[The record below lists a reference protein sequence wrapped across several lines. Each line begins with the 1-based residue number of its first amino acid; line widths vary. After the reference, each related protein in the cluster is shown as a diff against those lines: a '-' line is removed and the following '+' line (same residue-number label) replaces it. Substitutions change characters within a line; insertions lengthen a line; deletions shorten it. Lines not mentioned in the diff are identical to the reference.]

1 MNKQKCELDFLLNI
15 LFCGKWQG
23 CQSWHTPGT
32 DRHWQHNMNR
42 VWKWNRYISR
52 IISNKLAQKPRESYS
67 VFVADLQNSLKFLV
81 IQLKQKQTKKTLQL
95 QFAFLPLALCA
106 LDQKYQISPLLPW
119 LFHTFLSS
127 SALLVCQILHLGK
140 FNLYWSC
147 LQLKTTI
154 PGLCPLCLTVSN
166 PL

>member
-32 DRHWQHNMNR
+32 DRHWQHNMNT

-81 IQLKQKQTKKTLQL
+81 IQLKQKQTKKRSNCSLL
-95 QFAFLPLALCA
+95 FCPWRFAPWTKNIKLVLSY
-106 LDQKYQISPLLPW
+106 LDYSTHFCP
-119 LFHTFLSS
+119 
-127 SALLVCQILHLGK
+127 ALLCWFVRYYI
-140 FNLYWSC
+140 WAS
-147 LQLKTTI
+147 
-154 PGLCPLCLTVSN
+154 LTCIGRVYN
-166 PL
+166 